1 MILHISADSHV
12 QPTLSPYSYPV
23 HMRLSVRNNPVN
35 RVEFLWPISEKVL
48 KTNEIVRLHCTSLT
62 IVNLL
67 SLLEC
72 SFHILS
78 RFALNKSITRKVF
91 VSVHQIFSD
100 FFYTRRGRVFDLV
113 HQFVFFCFCFHER
126 GEVGEGVGALKRL
139 SFFTPVNK
147 CPAA

>member
-1 MILHISADSHV
+1 MVTQCTYTSLHNTSKYAKYHYPKCMGSLRRTYSTYKTVFSSTVTVQVTGYYLPWGGGGVILHISADSHV

-67 SLLEC
+67 SLL
-72 SFHILS
+72 
-78 RFALNKSITRKVF
+78 
-91 VSVHQIFSD
+91 IF
-100 FFYTRRGRVFDLV
+100 
-113 HQFVFFCFCFHER
+113 
-126 GEVGEGVGALKRL
+126 
-139 SFFTPVNK
+139 
-147 CPAA
+147 